1 MPTATASASMT
12 DIFFDPDFFSSNTGW
27 MSELQRPD
35 PLEGIWNASDWNEDF
50 WSSSFHATPAKGAGA
65 MEGDFVLD
73 EVTGAVDLTF

>member
-1 MPTATASASMT
+1 
-12 DIFFDPDFFSSNTGW
+12 

-50 WSSSFHATPAKGAGA
+50 WSSGIHTTPAKGTGA